1 MYWYVNRCSDAT
13 SVFECENCGSDCFVD
28 VLGFWSVRLPRSAST
43 EYSGTNL
50 VFYETR

>member
-13 SVFECENCGSDCFVD
+13 SVFECENENCSSDCFVD

-43 EYSGTNL
+43 EYELSCL
-50 VFYETR
+50 